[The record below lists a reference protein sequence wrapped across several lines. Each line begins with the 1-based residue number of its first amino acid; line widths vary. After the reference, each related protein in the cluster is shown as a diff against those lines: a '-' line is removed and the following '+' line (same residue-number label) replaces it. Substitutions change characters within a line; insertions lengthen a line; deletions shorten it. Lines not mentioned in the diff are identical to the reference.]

1 MKKVIGLLG
10 ILLLAGGLG
19 WAQDTKSLRLGDLAR
34 QVRAARAQRNLSQ
47 VPYFTND
54 TLPRDTGGI
63 SVLGASRAAVSAEGE
78 KGAAGAAAA
87 GSEKP
92 DCDEAC
98 WRGKFREKREQI
110 ATAQRELDIL
120 QREFNLA
127 RTQYYQDPQ
136 QAMRE
141 QYSGTTAGGR
151 ELQQIQ
157 QRMDE
162 KQAQIQRLQQELSG
176 LEDELRRAGGNPGW
190 ARP

>member
-1 MKKVIGLLG
+1 
-10 ILLLAGGLG
+10 
-19 WAQDTKSLRLGDLAR
+19 
-34 QVRAARAQRNLSQ
+34 

-54 TLPRDTGGI
+54 TLPRGAAGI
-63 SVLGASRAAVSAEGE
+63 SVLGASRAAAGAEGE
-78 KGAAGAAAA
+78 EAAGGEAAA
-87 GSEKP
+87 GGEEP
-92 DCDEAC
+92 ECDESC